1 MTMKKRTGKIIVAMS
16 GGVDSSVAAL
26 LLQRDGYE
34 VSGITM
40 CIAAESAGGGRK
52 CCSPEDITDARRVC
66 RELGIEHHVLSMSG
80 EMEKWVI
87 GPFVEEY
94 RRGRT
99 PNPCILCNEHIKFR
113 ALVDNLAASGM
124 DMLATGHYAGISRE
138 GDLPALA
145 RPKDRTKDQTYF
157 LYSVDRA
164 RLGKVIFP
172 LSDLTK
178 EEVRKIAAEAGL
190 PVSEKPESQDVC
202 FWPEGGGPAFFESR
216 GLESLPGDIV
226 SVDGEVTGR
235 HNGIF
240 NFTIG
245 QRRGLGISAPEP
257 SYVISIDPET
267 NTVVAGDEKYLYSSI
282 LTARPV
288 NFLPGE
294 TGGRAEGKIRY
305 AHGPEPCEF
314 ILSGDTLE
322 VRFDEPQKAIAPGQS
337 VVLYRGDVVIG
348 GGIISGASRP
358 AE

>member
-1 MTMKKRTGKIIVAMS
+1 MPGKVMVAMS

-40 CIAAESAGGGRK
+40 CIASESAGGGRK

-66 RELGIEHHVLSMSG
+66 RKLGIEHHVLSMSG

-94 RRGRT
+94 RKGRT

-113 ALVDNLAASGM
+113 VLVDSLAASGM
-124 DMLATGHYAGISRE
+124 DLLATGHYAKIADE
-138 GDLPALA
+138 GGVSALA

-157 LYSVDRA
+157 LYSVEHA

-172 LSDLTK
+172 LGDLTK
-178 EEVRKIAAEAGL
+178 DEVRKIAAEADL

-216 GLESLPGDIV
+216 GIASLPGDIV
-226 SVDGEVTGR
+226 SVSGEILGR

-240 NFTIG
+240 NYTVG
-245 QRRGLGISAPEP
+245 QRRGLGISAPNP
-257 SYVISIDPET
+257 LYVISIDPGT
-267 NTVVAGDEKYLYSSI
+267 NTIVAGEEEHLYSDM
-282 LTARPV
+282 LTAKPL

-294 TGGRAEGKIRY
+294 TGGRVEGKIRY
-305 AHGPEPCEF
+305 GHGPEPCEF
-314 ILSGDTLE
+314 NIAGDSLE
-322 VRFDEPQKAIAPGQS
+322 IRFDEPQRAVTPGQS

-348 GGIISGASRP
+348 GGIIRRQKV
-358 AE
+358 